1 MKPGDKATLVGCP
14 YQGNEIQILEPW
26 HAVAS
31 RLFYPDVPKILELK
45 IFKTAGSRQSVYGI
59 LMYVYDIIWHH
70 MASYGRETAH
80 LWPTSLQVFQERDG
94 MKVMDAGEVGEIVQG
109 GVQVGI
115 GNLSGSSSI
124 HLTYSNLM

>member
-31 RLFYPDVPKILELK
+31 RLFYPDVAKILELK

-59 LMYVYDIIWHH
+59 WMYVYDIIWHH
-70 MASYGRETAH
+70 MAEKRPTYGPHRCKFFRNATA
-80 LWPTSLQVFQERDG
+80 
-94 MKVMDAGEVGEIVQG
+94 
-109 GVQVGI
+109 
-115 GNLSGSSSI
+115 
-124 HLTYSNLM
+124 

>member
-1 MKPGDKATLVGCP
+1 MPWQAGCFIPMWRRFWSLKYLKLLV
-14 YQGNEIQILEPW
+14 
-26 HAVAS
+26 
-31 RLFYPDVPKILELK
+31 
-45 IFKTAGSRQSVYGI
+45 AGSQYTVYGC
-59 LMYVYDIIWHH
+59 MYMTSYGIIWHH
-70 MASYGRETAH
+70 MAEKRPTYGPHRCKF
-80 LWPTSLQVFQERDG
+80 FQERDG